1 MSNNIVDFPD
11 KDEFQARKLPENDKI
26 DLKED
31 EGMDKFDILFKELK
45 DDMRE
50 REERSE
56 RRYQEQ
62 KELLAN
68 SVEKQLDSHF
78 NSIDDQ
84 FNSINDQFNSINDQF
99 NSLEKSVA
107 NNREEVIKTKYSVWL
122 VIVGTIGTI
131 IVAVINQLPNII
143 DAFTK

>member
-84 FNSINDQFNSINDQF
+84 FNSINDQFNS
-99 NSLEKSVA
+99 LEKSVA

>member
-1 MSNNIVDFPD
+1 MTMSNNIVDFPD

-84 FNSINDQFNSINDQF
+84 FNSINDQFNS
-99 NSLEKSVA
+99 LEKSVA

>member
-1 MSNNIVDFPD
+1 MSYNIVDFPD

-56 RRYQEQ
+56 RRYQDQ

-78 NSIDDQ
+78 NSID
-84 FNSINDQFNSINDQF
+84 DQFNSINDQF

>member
-56 RRYQEQ
+56 KRYQEQ

-78 NSIDDQ
+78 NSID
-84 FNSINDQFNSINDQF
+84 DQFNSINDQF